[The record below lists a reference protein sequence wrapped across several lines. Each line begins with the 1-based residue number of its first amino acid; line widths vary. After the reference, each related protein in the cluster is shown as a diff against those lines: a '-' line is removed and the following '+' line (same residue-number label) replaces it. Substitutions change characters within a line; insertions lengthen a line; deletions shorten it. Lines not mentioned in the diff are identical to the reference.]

1 MQGQCFC
8 RQNQNSPKLVQDS
21 TTFIIEEEPIDI
33 DYDSFNQ
40 AETFSNEF
48 VMSSDRKRRDQNSIL
63 SERQQPKTNFST
75 VGSQY
80 SAREHQMT
88 QTNKNTLMSATT
100 MTTSAVNNSESINK
114 QFVDKQVEMCYNTCR
129 KVLGEV
135 LQDLVR
141 NRFSGQPKYPN
152 SGLRNVNYKF
162 GATFSNIGANG
173 EQINDNQNYG
183 SLGSSNYGQ
192 SMHGQPRNLL
202 L

>member
-8 RQNQNSPKLVQDS
+8 RQNQNSPRLVRDS
-21 TTFIIEEEPIDI
+21 ATFIIEEEPIDI
-33 DYDSFNQ
+33 DFDSSNQ

-48 VMSSDRKRRDQNSIL
+48 VMSSDRKPRAQNSNLIG
-63 SERQQPKTNFST
+63 RQDSKTNFST

-88 QTNKNTLMSATT
+88 QTNNNTYMSATT
-100 MTTSAVNNSESINK
+100 MTSAASNSESINK

-141 NRFSGQPKYPN
+141 NRVSGQPKYPS

-162 GATFSNIGANG
+162 GATFSNIGSNG